1 MRNLQKALINFKEGK
16 NFCDKSALCLALV
29 VTQHA
34 RKNGLPLDPET
45 LLTESRGQVRGMGRA
60 TVQAVL
66 KRHGIDRVLS
76 AEGGRTS
83 QGSVGRMREYVSFL
97 NSLAVRAEDV
107 DAVESFWAECAR
119 DFFTSKLPNAARPIK
134 IRFNASRGLRAL
146 VRDVLA
152 QAEERQ
158 RNAHGMQY
166 VGAVLQHLTGAKLEC
181 ALGAGS
187 VEHNSFSTS
196 DAQKG
201 RVGDFSIGDV
211 AIHVTAS
218 PGEALIG
225 RCRENIDDGRRP
237 VIVTMAR
244 GLAVAEAL
252 AENAGLGGRIDVFEV
267 EQFIALNLY
276 ELGKFG
282 AQGRRVAISD
292 VVARYNEII
301 ENVETDPSLRIEIRQ

>member
-1 MRNLQKALINFKEGK
+1 MDLIKALQKFNTDRRFGRKG
-16 NFCDKSALCLALV
+16 ALCVALV

-34 RKNGLPLDPET
+34 KKGLPLDPDA
-45 LLTESRGQVRGMGRA
+45 LLTEGGGQVLGLGRGA
-60 TVQAVL
+60 VQAIL
-66 KRHGIDRVLS
+66 ARHGISRVLA

-83 QGSVGRMREYVSFL
+83 RGSMSNMREYVAFL
-97 NSLAVRAEDV
+97 NALAAEGTLDL
-107 DAVESFWAECAR
+107 DAVEAFWIGRVHE
-119 DFFTSKLPNAARPIK
+119 FFAGKPFR
-134 IRFNASRGLRAL
+134 IRLDASRGLRAL

-292 VVARYNEII
+292 IVARYNTII